1 MDQNRL
7 LHILALQ
14 HIPNIGDITAKKLI
28 SHCGSVEAVFNEK
41 KQNLLKI
48 DGIGSLVIKD
58 LFNKQHFLA
67 AEEELQFIA
76 DHDIKTLFFADTK
89 DRKSTRLN
97 SSHVKISYAVFCLK

>member
-41 KQNLLKI
+41 AKL
-48 DGIGSLVIKD
+48 
-58 LFNKQHFLA
+58 
-67 AEEELQFIA
+67 
-76 DHDIKTLFFADTK
+76 T
-89 DRKSTRLN
+89 
-97 SSHVKISYAVFCLK
+97 